1 MKINRVFAVLTL
13 LVLAACVCVLWPGQL
28 RAQSPSAFPYAKL
41 VPNDSSTG
49 TVQFTLTCLTSAGN
63 AVECTGGATNGYTGI
78 CVANCGKN
86 GSAWIAFA
94 GIVPLT
100 VDGSTTLQHYI
111 QISATAGE
119 GHDTGAVTYP
129 TTGGDVI
136 GVVQKASTGAAS
148 VSMVD
153 LFPPEIQAASGGG
166 GTGAYTQICK
176 TVGGGTVNLVGT
188 PTYTVTAT
196 CTIPAN
202 TLNTTGKCLHMVVAQ
217 SVSSG
222 TTTTQWQW
230 TFGGTTTAASSPL
243 NTSTLV
249 GRYEAYVCET
259 GANAQSIITQPLFN
273 GNTVV
278 AGPGSATTAAATTSA
293 SQTFAIQGTC
303 TSACTDVITPFLTV
317 VDSF

>member
-1 MKINRVFAVLTL
+1 MTLNRVFAAITL
-13 LVLAACVCVLWPGQL
+13 LVLAASVCVLWPASL
-28 RAQSPSAFPYAKL
+28 VAQAPSAYPYVHAI
-41 VPNDSSTG
+41 VGDGT
-49 TVQFTLTCLTSAGN
+49 TVQFQTVCENASGQASQCGAG
-63 AVECTGGATNGYTGI
+63 VTNGYLGV
-78 CVANCGKN
+78 CVAGCGTKGTN
-86 GSAWIAFA
+86 YVAFA
-94 GIVPLT
+94 GQVGII
-100 VDGSTTLQHYI
+100 VDGTSTLQHYV
-111 QISATAGE
+111 QLSATAGE
-119 GHDTGAVTYP
+119 GHDTGAATYP
-129 TTGGDVI
+129 TAGGAVI
-136 GVVQKASTGAAS
+136 GRITQTSTGAGS
-148 VSMVD
+148 QSIMD
-153 LFPPEIQAASGGG
+153 LFPPEIQASAGGG

-176 TVGGGTVNLVGT
+176 TVGGGTVNLAGT

-196 CTIPAN
+196 CTIPAH
-202 TLNTTGKCLHMVVAQ
+202 TLDTTGKCLHMVVAQ

-230 TFGGTTTAASSPL
+230 TFGGTTTAASSAL

-303 TSACTDVITPFLTV
+303 TAACTDVITPFLTV